1 MRKTIVLALLTAFGL
16 GIAGSAF
23 ADNVPF
29 PIPPKFTDN
38 VPFPIPPKFT
48 DNVPFPIPPK

>member
-1 MRKTIVLALLTAFGL
+1 MRRLIAAALLVTFGV
-16 GIAGSAF
+16 GVVGSAI

-38 VPFPIPPKFT
+38 VPFPIPPKLT